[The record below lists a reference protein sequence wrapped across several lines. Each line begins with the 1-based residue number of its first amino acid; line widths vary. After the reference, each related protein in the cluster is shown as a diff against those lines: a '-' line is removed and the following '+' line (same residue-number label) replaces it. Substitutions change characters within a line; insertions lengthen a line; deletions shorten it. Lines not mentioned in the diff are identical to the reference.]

1 MIMSLVSMV
10 KLNPRHTKKN
20 KNVINKNTKIENH
33 MNERL
38 IVKSFGPVKDLDILF
53 KKVTLF
59 IGDQGTGKSCVAKL
73 FSMFKWTEKVLSQKK
88 YKLSYF
94 EQYNRF
100 KTKLCAYHRIESFI
114 NENSYIKFEGN
125 IYDFLYENGYF
136 SVTEKNHDIK
146 GISKVMYVP
155 AERSIVS
162 VAENKSKLLKELP
175 DSSETFSDEFVN
187 AKKFFQSGYNLPFE
201 GLRFEYDSLNDTG
214 WIHGANYK
222 VRLINASSGIQS
234 SLPMCIVSEYLSSK
248 ISDKEEVKLSKEEK
262 DKLEK
267 RVAEIMQNEEYSD
280 SIKDMMIRQ
289 LSYANRYDRLI
300 NIVEEPELNLFPRSQ
315 MEVLK
320 SLVLNNASSDEN
332 MLVFTTHS
340 PYSLA
345 IINTMIMG
353 AKAYANANEELRN
366 RIKSILPV
374 KYQIND
380 DDIAAY
386 RLSSS
391 DAIYCQS
398 VINPNTGLVSKNELD
413 SASDDIMR
421 VFNSLYQCYAKT
433 LAK

>member
-1 MIMSLVSMV
+1 
-10 KLNPRHTKKN
+10 
-20 KNVINKNTKIENH
+20 

-38 IVKSFGPVKDLDILF
+38 IVKSFGPVKDLDIIF
-53 KKVTLF
+53 RKVTLF

-73 FSMFKWTEKVLSQKK
+73 FSIFKWLEKVLSQQK

-100 KTKLCAYHRIESFI
+100 QKMLCKYHRIESFV
-114 NENSYIKFEGN
+114 NESSYIKFEGDL
-125 IYDFLYENGYF
+125 YDFLYENGNF
-136 SVTEKNHDIK
+136 SVIDKNHEIK

-187 AKKFFQSGYNLPFE
+187 AKKFFQNGYNLPFE
-201 GLRFEYDSLNDTG
+201 GLRFEYDSLNDAG
-214 WIHGANYK
+214 WIHGVDYK

-289 LSYANRYDRLI
+289 LSYANRYNQLI

-320 SLVLNNASSDEN
+320 SLIYNNASSDEN

-353 AKAYANANEELRN
+353 AKAYANTNEELRN
-366 RIKSILPV
+366 QIESILPV

-380 DDIAAY
+380 DDIAVY

-398 VINPNTGLVSKNELD
+398 VINPNTGLISKNELD

>member
-1 MIMSLVSMV
+1 
-10 KLNPRHTKKN
+10 
-20 KNVINKNTKIENH
+20 

-38 IVKSFGPVKDLDILF
+38 IVKSFGPVKDLDVIF

-100 KTKLCAYHRIESFI
+100 QKMLCKYHRIESFV
-114 NENSYIKFEGN
+114 NENSYIKFEGDL
-125 IYDFLYENGYF
+125 YDFLYENGNF
-136 SVTEKNHDIK
+136 SVIDKNHEIK

-187 AKKFFQSGYNLPFE
+187 AKKFFQNGYNLPFE
-201 GLRFEYDSLNDTG
+201 GLRFEYDSLNDAG
-214 WIHGANYK
+214 WIHGVDYK

-289 LSYANRYDRLI
+289 LSYANRYNQLI

-315 MEVLK
+315 MEVLF
-320 SLVLNNASSDEN
+320 SLISNNASAEEN

-353 AKAYANANEELRN
+353 AKTYANATEEQRGQ
-366 RIKSILPV
+366 IEAILPV
-374 KYQIND
+374 KYQINENE
-380 DDIAAY
+380 IAAY

-391 DAIYCQS
+391 DECYCQS
-398 VINPNTGLVSKNELD
+398 VINEKTGLVSKNELD
-413 SASDDIMR
+413 SASDEIMR
-421 VFNSLYQCYAKT
+421 VFNSLYQYYAKT

>member
-1 MIMSLVSMV
+1 
-10 KLNPRHTKKN
+10 
-20 KNVINKNTKIENH
+20 

-38 IVKSFGPVKDLDILF
+38 IVKSFGPVKDLDVIF

-100 KTKLCAYHRIESFI
+100 QKMLCKYHRIESFV
-114 NENSYIKFEGN
+114 NESSYIKFEGDL
-125 IYDFLYENGYF
+125 YDFLYENGNF
-136 SVTEKNHDIK
+136 SVTDKNHEIK

-187 AKKFFQSGYNLPFE
+187 AKKFFQNGYNLPFE
-201 GLRFEYDSLNDTG
+201 GLRFEYDSLNDAG
-214 WIHGANYK
+214 WIHGVDYK

-267 RVAEIMQNEEYSD
+267 RVAEIMLNEEYSD

-289 LSYANRYDRLI
+289 LSYANRYNQFI

-315 MEVLK
+315 MEVLF
-320 SLVLNNASSDEN
+320 SLISNNASAEEN

-353 AKAYANANEELRN
+353 AKAYANATEEQRGQ
-366 RIKSILPV
+366 IEAILPV
-374 KYQIND
+374 KYQINENE
-380 DDIAAY
+380 IAAY

-391 DAIYCQS
+391 DECYCQS
-398 VINPNTGLVSKNELD
+398 VINEKTGLVSKNELD
-413 SASDDIMR
+413 SASDEIMR
-421 VFNSLYQCYAKT
+421 VFNSLYQYYAKT

>member
-1 MIMSLVSMV
+1 
-10 KLNPRHTKKN
+10 
-20 KNVINKNTKIENH
+20 

-38 IVKSFGPVKDLDILF
+38 VVKSFGPVKDLDVIF

-100 KTKLCAYHRIESFI
+100 QKMLCKYHRIESFV
-114 NENSYIKFEGN
+114 NESSYIKFEGDL
-125 IYDFLYENGYF
+125 YDFLYENGNF
-136 SVTEKNHDIK
+136 SVIDKNHEIK
-146 GISKVMYVP
+146 GSSKVMYVP

-187 AKKFFQSGYNLPFE
+187 AKKFFQNGYNLPFE
-201 GLRFEYDSLNDTG
+201 GLRFEYDSLNDAG
-214 WIHGANYK
+214 WIHGVDYK

-289 LSYANRYDRLI
+289 LSYANRYNQLI

-315 MEVLK
+315 MEVLF
-320 SLVLNNASSDEN
+320 SLISNNASAEEN

-353 AKAYANANEELRN
+353 AKAYANATEEQRGQ
-366 RIKSILPV
+366 IEAILPV
-374 KYQIND
+374 KYQINENE
-380 DDIAAY
+380 IAAY

-391 DAIYCQS
+391 DECYCQS
-398 VINPNTGLVSKNELD
+398 VINEKTGLVSKNELD
-413 SASDDIMR
+413 SASDEIMR
-421 VFNSLYQCYAKT
+421 VFNSLYQYYAKT

>member
-1 MIMSLVSMV
+1 
-10 KLNPRHTKKN
+10 
-20 KNVINKNTKIENH
+20 

-38 IVKSFGPVKDLDILF
+38 IVKSFGPVKDLDIIF

-73 FSMFKWTEKVLSQKK
+73 FSMFIWLEKVSSQKK

-114 NENSYIKFEGN
+114 NENSYIKFEGDL
-125 IYDFLYENGYF
+125 YDFLYENGNF

-187 AKKFFQSGYNLPFE
+187 AKKYFQSGYNLPFE

-214 WIHGANYK
+214 WIHGADYK
-222 VRLINASSGIQS
+222 VRLTNASSGIQS
-234 SLPMCIVSEYLSSK
+234 SLPMCIVSEFLSSR
-248 ISDKEEVKLSKEEK
+248 ISEKEEIKLSKEEK

-267 RVAEIMQNEEYSD
+267 RVAEIMQNDEYSD

-289 LSYANRYDRLI
+289 LSYANRYNQLI

-353 AKAYANANEELRN
+353 AKAYSNANEELRN
-366 RIKSILPV
+366 QIESILPV

-380 DDIAAY
+380 DNIAVY

>member
-1 MIMSLVSMV
+1 
-10 KLNPRHTKKN
+10 
-20 KNVINKNTKIENH
+20 

-38 IVKSFGPVKDLDILF
+38 IVKSFGPVKDLDVIF

-94 EQYNRF
+94 EQYNRYQ
-100 KTKLCAYHRIESFI
+100 KMLCKYHRIESFV
-114 NENSYIKFEGN
+114 NESSYIKFEGDL
-125 IYDFLYENGYF
+125 YDFLYENGNF
-136 SVTEKNHDIK
+136 SVIDKNHEIK

-187 AKKFFQSGYNLPFE
+187 AKKFFQNGYNLPFE
-201 GLRFEYDSLNDTG
+201 GLRFEYDSLNDAG
-214 WIHGANYK
+214 WIHGVDYK

-289 LSYANRYDRLI
+289 LSYANRYNQLI

-315 MEVLK
+315 MEVLF
-320 SLVLNNASSDEN
+320 SLISNNASAEEN

-353 AKAYANANEELRN
+353 AKAYTNATEEQRGQ
-366 RIKSILPV
+366 IEAILPV
-374 KYQIND
+374 KYQINENE
-380 DDIAAY
+380 IAAY

-391 DAIYCQS
+391 DECYCQS
-398 VINPNTGLVSKNELD
+398 VINEKTGLVSKNELD
-413 SASDDIMR
+413 SASDEIMR
-421 VFNSLYQCYAKT
+421 VFNSLYQYYAKT

>member
-1 MIMSLVSMV
+1 
-10 KLNPRHTKKN
+10 
-20 KNVINKNTKIENH
+20 

-38 IVKSFGPVKDLDILF
+38 IVKSFGPVKDLDVIF

-100 KTKLCAYHRIESFI
+100 QKMLCKYHRIESFV
-114 NENSYIKFEGN
+114 NESSYIKFEGDL
-125 IYDFLYENGYF
+125 YDFLYENGNF
-136 SVTEKNHDIK
+136 SVTDRNHEIK

-187 AKKFFQSGYNLPFE
+187 AKKFFQNGYNLPFE
-201 GLRFEYDSLNDTG
+201 GLRFEYDSLNDAG
-214 WIHGANYK
+214 WIHGVDYK

-267 RVAEIMQNEEYSD
+267 RVAEIMLNEEYSD

-289 LSYANRYDRLI
+289 LSYANRYNQLI

-315 MEVLK
+315 MEVLF
-320 SLVLNNASSDEN
+320 SLISNNASAEEN

-353 AKAYANANEELRN
+353 AKAYANATEEQRGQ
-366 RIKSILPV
+366 IEAILPV
-374 KYQIND
+374 KYQINENE
-380 DDIAAY
+380 IAAY

-391 DAIYCQS
+391 DECYCQS
-398 VINPNTGLVSKNELD
+398 VINEKTGLVSKNELD
-413 SASDDIMR
+413 SASDEIMR
-421 VFNSLYQCYAKT
+421 VFNSLYQYYAKT

>member
-1 MIMSLVSMV
+1 
-10 KLNPRHTKKN
+10 
-20 KNVINKNTKIENH
+20 

-100 KTKLCAYHRIESFI
+100 QKMLCKYHRIESFV
-114 NENSYIKFEGN
+114 NESSYIKFEGDL
-125 IYDFLYENGYF
+125 YDFLYENGNF
-136 SVTEKNHDIK
+136 SVIDKNHEIK

-187 AKKFFQSGYNLPFE
+187 AKKFFQNGYNLPFE
-201 GLRFEYDSLNDTG
+201 GLRFEYDSLNDAG
-214 WIHGANYK
+214 WIHGVDYK

-267 RVAEIMQNEEYSD
+267 RVAEIMLNEEYSD

-289 LSYANRYDRLI
+289 LSYANRYNQFI

-315 MEVLK
+315 MEVLF
-320 SLVLNNASSDEN
+320 SLISNNASAEEN

-340 PYSLA
+340 PYSLV

-353 AKAYANANEELRN
+353 AKAYANATEEQRGQ
-366 RIKSILPV
+366 IEAILPV
-374 KYQIND
+374 KYQINENE
-380 DDIAAY
+380 IAAY

-391 DAIYCQS
+391 DECYCQP
-398 VINPNTGLVSKNELD
+398 VINEKTGLVSKNELD
-413 SASDDIMR
+413 SASDEIMR
-421 VFNSLYQCYAKT
+421 VFNSLYQYYAKT

>member
-1 MIMSLVSMV
+1 
-10 KLNPRHTKKN
+10 
-20 KNVINKNTKIENH
+20 

-100 KTKLCAYHRIESFI
+100 QKMLCKYHRIESFV
-114 NENSYIKFEGN
+114 NESSYIKFEGDL
-125 IYDFLYENGYF
+125 YDFLYENGNF
-136 SVTEKNHDIK
+136 SVIDKNHEIK

-187 AKKFFQSGYNLPFE
+187 AKKFFQNGYNLPFE
-201 GLRFEYDSLNDTG
+201 GLRFEYDSLNDAG
-214 WIHGANYK
+214 WIHGVDYK
-222 VRLINASSGIQS
+222 VRLINAASGIQS

-267 RVAEIMQNEEYSD
+267 RVAEIMLNEEYSD

-289 LSYANRYDRLI
+289 LSYANRYNQFI

-315 MEVLK
+315 MEVLF
-320 SLVLNNASSDEN
+320 SLISNNASAEEN

-353 AKAYANANEELRN
+353 AKAYANATEEQRGQ
-366 RIKSILPV
+366 IEAILPV
-374 KYQIND
+374 KYQINENE
-380 DDIAAY
+380 IAAY

-391 DAIYCQS
+391 DECYCQP
-398 VINPNTGLVSKNELD
+398 VINEKTGLVSKNELD
-413 SASDDIMR
+413 SASDEIMR
-421 VFNSLYQCYAKT
+421 VFNSLYQYYAKT

>member
-1 MIMSLVSMV
+1 
-10 KLNPRHTKKN
+10 
-20 KNVINKNTKIENH
+20 

-38 IVKSFGPVKDLDILF
+38 IVKSFGPVKDLDIIF
-53 KKVTLF
+53 RKVTLF

-73 FSMFKWTEKVLSQKK
+73 FSTFKWLEKVLSQKK

-100 KTKLCAYHRIESFI
+100 KTMLCAYHRIDSFI
-114 NENSYIKFEGN
+114 DNGNPYIKFEGEL
-125 IYDFLYENGYF
+125 YDFLYEKGHF
-136 SVTEKNHDIK
+136 SVIDKKQEIK

-175 DSSETFSDEFVN
+175 YSSETFSDEFVN
-187 AKKFFQSGYNLPFE
+187 AKNFFQSGYNLPFE

-214 WIHGANYK
+214 WIQGTNYK
-222 VRLINASSGIQS
+222 VRLTNASSGIQS
-234 SLPMCIVSEYLSSK
+234 SLPMCIVSEFLSSK
-248 ISDKEEVKLSKEEK
+248 ISDKEEIKLSKEEK

-267 RVAEIMQNEEYSD
+267 RIAEIMQNEEFSD

-289 LSYANRYDRLI
+289 LSYANRYNQLI

-315 MEVLK
+315 MEVLF
-320 SLVLNNASSDEN
+320 SLISNNASAEEN

-353 AKAYANANEELRN
+353 AKAYANATEEQRGQ
-366 RIKSILPV
+366 IEAILPV
-374 KYQIND
+374 KYQINENE
-380 DDIAAY
+380 IAAY

-391 DAIYCQS
+391 DECYCQS
-398 VINPNTGLVSKNELD
+398 VINEKTGLVSKNELD
-413 SASDDIMR
+413 SASDEIMR
-421 VFNSLYQCYAKT
+421 VFNSLYQYYAKT

>member
-1 MIMSLVSMV
+1 
-10 KLNPRHTKKN
+10 
-20 KNVINKNTKIENH
+20 

-38 IVKSFGPVKDLDILF
+38 IVKSFGPVKDLDVIF

-100 KTKLCAYHRIESFI
+100 QKMLCKYHRIESFV
-114 NENSYIKFEGN
+114 NESSYIKFEGDL
-125 IYDFLYENGYF
+125 YDFLYENGNF
-136 SVTEKNHDIK
+136 SVTDKNHEIK

-187 AKKFFQSGYNLPFE
+187 AKKFFQNGYNLPFE
-201 GLRFEYDSLNDTG
+201 GLRFEYDSLNDAG
-214 WIHGANYK
+214 WLHGVDYK

-234 SLPMCIVSEYLSSK
+234 SLPMCIVSKYLSSK
-248 ISDKEEVKLSKEEK
+248 ISNKEEVKLSKEEK

-289 LSYANRYDRLI
+289 LSYANRYNQLI

-315 MEVLK
+315 MEVLF
-320 SLVLNNASSDEN
+320 SLISNNASAEEN

-353 AKAYANANEELRN
+353 AKAYANATEEQRGQ
-366 RIKSILPV
+366 IEAILPV
-374 KYQIND
+374 KYQINENE
-380 DDIAAY
+380 IAAY

-391 DAIYCQS
+391 DECYCQS
-398 VINPNTGLVSKNELD
+398 VINEKTGLVSKNELD
-413 SASDDIMR
+413 SASDEIMR
-421 VFNSLYQCYAKT
+421 VFNSLYQYYAKT

>member
-1 MIMSLVSMV
+1 
-10 KLNPRHTKKN
+10 
-20 KNVINKNTKIENH
+20 

-59 IGDQGTGKSCVAKL
+59 IGDQCTGKSCVAKL

-100 KTKLCAYHRIESFI
+100 QKMLCKYHRIESFV
-114 NENSYIKFEGN
+114 NESSYIKFEGDL
-125 IYDFLYENGYF
+125 YDFLYENGNF
-136 SVTEKNHDIK
+136 SVIDKNHEIK

-187 AKKFFQSGYNLPFE
+187 AKKFFQNGYNLPFE
-201 GLRFEYDSLNDTG
+201 GLRFEYDSLNDAG
-214 WIHGANYK
+214 WIHGVDYK

-289 LSYANRYDRLI
+289 LSYANRYNQLI

-315 MEVLK
+315 MEVLF
-320 SLVLNNASSDEN
+320 SLISNNASAEEN

-353 AKAYANANEELRN
+353 AKAYANATEEQRGQ
-366 RIKSILPV
+366 IEAILPV
-374 KYQIND
+374 KYQINENE
-380 DDIAAY
+380 IAAY

-391 DAIYCQS
+391 DECYCQS
-398 VINPNTGLVSKNELD
+398 VINEKTGLVSKNELD
-413 SASDDIMR
+413 SASDEIMR
-421 VFNSLYQCYAKT
+421 VFNSLYQYYAKT

>member
-1 MIMSLVSMV
+1 
-10 KLNPRHTKKN
+10 
-20 KNVINKNTKIENH
+20 

-38 IVKSFGPVKDLDILF
+38 IVKSFGPVKDLDVIF

-100 KTKLCAYHRIESFI
+100 QKMLCKYHRIESFV
-114 NENSYIKFEGN
+114 NESSYIKFEGDL
-125 IYDFLYENGYF
+125 YDFLYENGNF
-136 SVTEKNHDIK
+136 SVTDKNHEIK

-187 AKKFFQSGYNLPFE
+187 AKKFFQNGYNLPFE
-201 GLRFEYDSLNDTG
+201 GLRFEYDSLNDAG
-214 WIHGANYK
+214 WLHGVDYK

-248 ISDKEEVKLSKEEK
+248 ISNKEEVKLSKEEK

-280 SIKDMMIRQ
+280 SIKDIMIRQ
-289 LSYANRYDRLI
+289 LSYANRYNQLI

-315 MEVLK
+315 MEVLF
-320 SLVLNNASSDEN
+320 SLISNNASAEEN

-353 AKAYANANEELRN
+353 AKAYANATEEQRGQ
-366 RIKSILPV
+366 IEAILPV
-374 KYQIND
+374 KYQINENE
-380 DDIAAY
+380 IAAY

-391 DAIYCQS
+391 DECYCQS
-398 VINPNTGLVSKNELD
+398 VINEKTGLVSKNELD
-413 SASDDIMR
+413 SASDEIMR
-421 VFNSLYQCYAKT
+421 VFNSLYQYYAKT

>member
-1 MIMSLVSMV
+1 MAGRI
-10 KLNPRHTKKN
+10 RHAGATKKSVGRFLLILRVN
-20 KNVINKNTKIENH
+20 EIERY

-38 IVKSFGPVKDLDILF
+38 IVKSFGPIKDLDIIF

-73 FSMFKWTEKVLSQKK
+73 FSMFKWLEKVLSQKK

-100 KTKLCAYHRIESFI
+100 RTKLCPYHRLESFI
-114 NENSYIKFEGN
+114 IEDSYIKFEGQLYVFSYKN
-125 IYDFLYENGYF
+125 GDFN
-136 SVTEKNHDIK
+136 VVEKNTDID
-146 GISKVMYVP
+146 GISKIMYVP

-175 DSSETFSDEFVN
+175 DSSEAFSDEFVN
-187 AKKFFQSGYNLPFE
+187 AKKFFQSGYDLPFE
-201 GLRFEYDSLNDTG
+201 GLRFEYDTLNDTG
-214 WIHGANYK
+214 WIHGTDYK

-234 SLPMCIVSEYLSSK
+234 SLPLCLVSEFLSCKVSER
-248 ISDKEEVKLSKEEK
+248 EEIKLSKEEK

-267 RVAEIMQNEEYSD
+267 RVTEIMQNEDYSD

-289 LSYANRYDRLI
+289 LSIANRYDRFI
-300 NIVEEPELNLFPRSQ
+300 NVVEEPELNLFPRSQ

-320 SLVLNNASSDEN
+320 TLIFNNAGSEEN

-353 AKAYANANEELRN
+353 AKAYANAGEEQRAQ
-366 RIKSILPV
+366 IEAILPIR
-374 KYQIND
+374 YQINEK
-380 DDIAAY
+380 DIAAY
-386 RLSSS
+386 RLSISEE
-391 DAIYCQS
+391 IYCQS
-398 VINPNTGLVSKNELD
+398 VINPKTGLISKNELD
-413 SASDDIMR
+413 SASNDIMR

-433 LAK
+433 ITK

>member
-1 MIMSLVSMV
+1 
-10 KLNPRHTKKN
+10 
-20 KNVINKNTKIENH
+20 

-38 IVKSFGPVKDLDILF
+38 IVKSFGPVKDLDIIF
-53 KKVTLF
+53 RKVTLF

-73 FSMFKWTEKVLSQKK
+73 FSTFKWLEKVLSQKK

-100 KTKLCAYHRIESFI
+100 KTMLCAYHRIDSFI
-114 NENSYIKFEGN
+114 DNGNPYIKFEGEL
-125 IYDFLYENGYF
+125 YDFLYENGHF
-136 SVTEKNHDIK
+136 SVIDKKQEIK

-175 DSSETFSDEFVN
+175 YSSETFSDEFVN

-214 WIHGANYK
+214 WIQGTNYK
-222 VRLINASSGIQS
+222 VRLTNASSGIQS
-234 SLPMCIVSEYLSSK
+234 SLPMCIVSEFLSRK
-248 ISDKEEVKLSKEEK
+248 ISDKEEIKLSKEEK

-267 RVAEIMQNEEYSD
+267 RIAEIMQNEEFSD

-289 LSYANRYDRLI
+289 LSYANRYNQLI

-315 MEVLK
+315 MEVLF
-320 SLVLNNASSDEN
+320 SLISNNASAEEN

-353 AKAYANANEELRN
+353 AKAYANATEEQRGQ
-366 RIKSILPV
+366 IEAILPV
-374 KYQIND
+374 KYQINENE
-380 DDIAAY
+380 IAAY

-391 DAIYCQS
+391 DECYCQS
-398 VINPNTGLVSKNELD
+398 VINEKTGLVSKNELD
-413 SASDDIMR
+413 SASDEIMR
-421 VFNSLYQCYAKT
+421 VFNSLYQYYAKT

>member
-1 MIMSLVSMV
+1 
-10 KLNPRHTKKN
+10 
-20 KNVINKNTKIENH
+20 

-38 IVKSFGPVKDLDILF
+38 IVKSFGPVKDLDVIF

-100 KTKLCAYHRIESFI
+100 QKMLCKYHRIESFV
-114 NENSYIKFEGN
+114 NESSYIKFEGDL
-125 IYDFLYENGYF
+125 YDFLYENGNF
-136 SVTEKNHDIK
+136 SVIDKNHEIK

-187 AKKFFQSGYNLPFE
+187 AKKFFQNGYNLPFE
-201 GLRFEYDSLNDTG
+201 GLRFEYDSLNDAG
-214 WIHGANYK
+214 WIHGVDYK

-289 LSYANRYDRLI
+289 LSYANRYNQLI

-315 MEVLK
+315 MEVLF
-320 SLVLNNASSDEN
+320 SLIYNNASAEEN

-353 AKAYANANEELRN
+353 AKAYTNATEEQRGQ
-366 RIKSILPV
+366 IEAILPV
-374 KYQIND
+374 KYQINENE
-380 DDIAAY
+380 IAAY

-391 DAIYCQS
+391 DECYCQS
-398 VINPNTGLVSKNELD
+398 VINDQTGL
-413 SASDDIMR
+413 I
-421 VFNSLYQCYAKT
+421 
-433 LAK
+433 

>member
-1 MIMSLVSMV
+1 
-10 KLNPRHTKKN
+10 
-20 KNVINKNTKIENH
+20 

-114 NENSYIKFEGN
+114 YENSYIKFEGN
-125 IYDFLYENGYF
+125 LYDFLYENGNF
-136 SVTEKNHDIK
+136 SVTEKNRDIK

-214 WIHGANYK
+214 WIQGTNYK
-222 VRLINASSGIQS
+222 VRLTNASSGIQS
-234 SLPMCIVSEYLSSK
+234 SLPMCIVSEFLSSK
-248 ISDKEEVKLSKEEK
+248 ISDKEEIKLSKEEK

-267 RVAEIMQNEEYSD
+267 RVAEIMQNEEFSD

-289 LSYANRYDRLI
+289 LSDANRYNQLI

-320 SLVLNNASSDEN
+320 SLIYNNASSDEN

-366 RIKSILPV
+366 QIESILPV

-380 DDIAAY
+380 DNIAAY

>member
-1 MIMSLVSMV
+1 
-10 KLNPRHTKKN
+10 
-20 KNVINKNTKIENH
+20 

-38 IVKSFGPVKDLDILF
+38 IVKSFGPVKDLDVVF

-59 IGDQGTGKSCVAKL
+59 IGDQGTGKSCVSKL

-100 KTKLCAYHRIESFI
+100 QKMLCKYHRIESFV
-114 NENSYIKFEGN
+114 NESSYIKFEGDL
-125 IYDFLYENGYF
+125 YDFLYENGNF
-136 SVTEKNHDIK
+136 SVIDKNHEIK

-187 AKKFFQSGYNLPFE
+187 AKKYFQNGYNLPFE
-201 GLRFEYDSLNDTG
+201 GLRFEYDSLNDAG
-214 WIHGANYK
+214 WIHGVDYK

-267 RVAEIMQNEEYSD
+267 RVAEIMLNEEYSD

-289 LSYANRYDRLI
+289 LSYANRYNQLI

-320 SLVLNNASSDEN
+320 SLIYNNASSDEN

-366 RIKSILPV
+366 QIESILPV

-380 DDIAAY
+380 DNIAVY

-421 VFNSLYQCYAKT
+421 VFNSLYQYYAKT
-433 LAK
+433 LAE

>member
-1 MIMSLVSMV
+1 
-10 KLNPRHTKKN
+10 
-20 KNVINKNTKIENH
+20 

-100 KTKLCAYHRIESFI
+100 QKMLCKYHRIESFV
-114 NENSYIKFEGN
+114 NESSYIKFEGDL
-125 IYDFLYENGYF
+125 YDFLYENGNF
-136 SVTEKNHDIK
+136 SVIDKNHEIK

-187 AKKFFQSGYNLPFE
+187 AKKFFQNGYNLPFE
-201 GLRFEYDSLNDTG
+201 GLRFEYDSLNDAG
-214 WIHGANYK
+214 WIHGVDYK

-267 RVAEIMQNEEYSD
+267 RVAEIMLNEEYSD

-289 LSYANRYDRLI
+289 LSYANRYNQLI

-315 MEVLK
+315 MEVLF
-320 SLVLNNASSDEN
+320 SLISNNASAEEN

-353 AKAYANANEELRN
+353 AKAYTNATEEQRGQ
-366 RIKSILPV
+366 IEAILPV
-374 KYQIND
+374 KYQINENE
-380 DDIAAY
+380 IAAY

-391 DAIYCQS
+391 DECYCQS
-398 VINPNTGLVSKNELD
+398 VINEKTGLVSKNELD
-413 SASDDIMR
+413 SASDEIMR
-421 VFNSLYQCYAKT
+421 VFNSLYQYYAKT

>member
-1 MIMSLVSMV
+1 M
-10 KLNPRHTKKN
+10 
-20 KNVINKNTKIENH
+20 
-33 MNERL
+33 
-38 IVKSFGPVKDLDILF
+38 
-53 KKVTLF
+53 
-59 IGDQGTGKSCVAKL
+59 
-73 FSMFKWTEKVLSQKK
+73 
-88 YKLSYF
+88 
-94 EQYNRF
+94 
-100 KTKLCAYHRIESFI
+100 LCAYHRIDSFI
-114 NENSYIKFEGN
+114 DNENSYIKFEGYL
-125 IYDFLYENGYF
+125 YDFLYENGNF

-162 VAENKSKLLKELP
+162 VAENKSRLLKELP

-201 GLRFEYDSLNDTG
+201 GLRFEYDNLNDTG
-214 WIHGANYK
+214 WIRGTDYK

-234 SLPMCIVSEYLSSK
+234 SLPMCIVSEYLSNK
-248 ISDKEEVKLSKEEK
+248 ISEKEEIKLSKEEK
-262 DKLEK
+262 DRLEK

-289 LSYANRYDRLI
+289 LSYANRYNQLI

-320 SLVLNNASSDEN
+320 SLIYNNASSDEN

-353 AKAYANANEELRN
+353 AKAYANASEEQRN
-366 RIKSILPV
+366 RIETILPV

>member
-1 MIMSLVSMV
+1 
-10 KLNPRHTKKN
+10 
-20 KNVINKNTKIENH
+20 

-38 IVKSFGPVKDLDILF
+38 IVKSFGPVKDLDIIF

-59 IGDQGTGKSCVAKL
+59 IGDQGTGKSCLAKL
-73 FSMFKWTEKVLSQKK
+73 FSLFKWTEKVLSQKK

-114 NENSYIKFEGN
+114 YENSYIKFEGN
-125 IYDFLYENGYF
+125 LYDFLYKNGNF
-136 SVTEKNHDIK
+136 SVTEKNHEIK

-289 LSYANRYDRLI
+289 LSYANRYNQLI

-315 MEVLK
+315 MEVLF
-320 SLVLNNASSDEN
+320 SLISNNASAEEN

-366 RIKSILPV
+366 QIESILPV

-391 DAIYCQS
+391 EEIYCQS
-398 VINPNTGLVSKNELD
+398 VINPNTGLISKNELD

>member
-1 MIMSLVSMV
+1 
-10 KLNPRHTKKN
+10 
-20 KNVINKNTKIENH
+20 

-73 FSMFKWTEKVLSQKK
+73 FSTFKWLEKVLSQKK

-100 KTKLCAYHRIESFI
+100 KTKLCAYHRIDSFI
-114 NENSYIKFEGN
+114 VNGNPYIKFEGEL
-125 IYDFLYENGYF
+125 YDFLYENGNFY
-136 SVTEKNHDIK
+136 VTDKGQDIK

-222 VRLINASSGIQS
+222 VRLTNASSGIQS
-234 SLPMCIVSEYLSSK
+234 SLPMCIVSEFLSSK
-248 ISDKEEVKLSKEEK
+248 VSDKEEIKLSKEEK

-267 RVAEIMQNEEYSD
+267 RVAEIMQNDEYSD

-289 LSYANRYDRLI
+289 LSYANRYNQLI
-300 NIVEEPELNLFPRSQ
+300 NIVEEPN
-315 MEVLK
+315 
-320 SLVLNNASSDEN
+320 
-332 MLVFTTHS
+332 
-340 PYSLA
+340 
-345 IINTMIMG
+345 
-353 AKAYANANEELRN
+353 
-366 RIKSILPV
+366 
-374 KYQIND
+374 
-380 DDIAAY
+380 
-386 RLSSS
+386 
-391 DAIYCQS
+391 
-398 VINPNTGLVSKNELD
+398 
-413 SASDDIMR
+413 
-421 VFNSLYQCYAKT
+421 
-433 LAK
+433 

>member
-1 MIMSLVSMV
+1 
-10 KLNPRHTKKN
+10 
-20 KNVINKNTKIENH
+20 

-38 IVKSFGPVKDLDILF
+38 IVKSFGPVKDLDIIF

-73 FSMFKWTEKVLSQKK
+73 FSMFKWMEKVLSQKK

-125 IYDFLYENGYF
+125 LYDFLYENGNF
-136 SVTEKNHDIK
+136 SVTEKNRDIK

-320 SLVLNNASSDEN
+320 SLIYNNASSDEN

-366 RIKSILPV
+366 QIESILPV

-391 DAIYCQS
+391 EEMYCQS

>member
-1 MIMSLVSMV
+1 
-10 KLNPRHTKKN
+10 
-20 KNVINKNTKIENH
+20 
-33 MNERL
+33 MNERI
-38 IVKSFGPVKDLDILF
+38 IVRSFGPVKDLDIIL

-73 FSMFKWTEKVLSQKK
+73 FSTFKWMEKVLCQKK
-88 YKLSYF
+88 YKPSYF

-100 KTKLCAYHRIESFI
+100 KTKLCAYHRIETFI
-114 NENSYIKFEGN
+114 NKDSYIRYVGDLYE
-125 IYDFLYENGYF
+125 FLYENGNF
-136 SVTEKNHDIK
+136 SIIDKCRDIK
-146 GISKVMYVP
+146 GIAKIMYVP

-187 AKKFFQSGYNLPFE
+187 AKKYFQSGYNLPFE
-201 GLRFEYDSLNDTG
+201 GLRFEYDNLNDTG
-214 WIHGANYK
+214 WIRGNDYK
-222 VRLINASSGIQS
+222 VRLTNASSGIQS

-248 ISDKEEVKLSKEEK
+248 ISNKEEIKLSKEEK

-267 RVAEIMQNEEYSD
+267 RVAEIMQNNEYSE

-289 LSYANRYDRLI
+289 LSYVNRYNQFI

-315 MEVLK
+315 MQTLC
-320 SLVLNNASSDEN
+320 SLISNNASSDEN

-353 AKAYANANEELRN
+353 AKAYANADEEQKN
-366 RIKSILPV
+366 QIETILPTR
-374 KYQIND
+374 YQIHE

-386 RLSSS
+386 RLSSC
-391 DAIYCQS
+391 DANYCQS
-398 VINPNTGLVSKNELD
+398 IINANTGLISKNELD

-421 VFNSLYQCYAKT
+421 IFNSLYQLYAKT

>member
-1 MIMSLVSMV
+1 
-10 KLNPRHTKKN
+10 
-20 KNVINKNTKIENH
+20 

-53 KKVTLF
+53 KKVSLF

-125 IYDFLYENGYF
+125 LYDFLYENGNF

-332 MLVFTTHS
+332 MLGFTTHS

>member
-1 MIMSLVSMV
+1 
-10 KLNPRHTKKN
+10 
-20 KNVINKNTKIENH
+20 

-38 IVKSFGPVKDLDILF
+38 VVKSFGPVKDLDVIF

-100 KTKLCAYHRIESFI
+100 QKMLCKYHRIESFV
-114 NENSYIKFEGN
+114 NESSYIKFEGDL
-125 IYDFLYENGYF
+125 YDFLYENGNF
-136 SVTEKNHDIK
+136 SVIDKNHEIK

-187 AKKFFQSGYNLPFE
+187 AKKFFQNGYNLPFE
-201 GLRFEYDSLNDTG
+201 GLRFEYDSLNDAG
-214 WIHGANYK
+214 WIHGVDYK

-289 LSYANRYDRLI
+289 LSYANRYNQLI

-315 MEVLK
+315 MEVLF
-320 SLVLNNASSDEN
+320 SLISNNASAEEN

-353 AKAYANANEELRN
+353 AKAYANATEEQRGQ
-366 RIKSILPV
+366 IEAILPV
-374 KYQIND
+374 KYQINENE
-380 DDIAAY
+380 IAAY

-391 DAIYCQS
+391 DECYCQS
-398 VINPNTGLVSKNELD
+398 VINEKTGLVSNNELD
-413 SASDDIMR
+413 SASDEIMR
-421 VFNSLYQCYAKT
+421 VFNSLYQYYAKT

>member
-1 MIMSLVSMV
+1 
-10 KLNPRHTKKN
+10 
-20 KNVINKNTKIENH
+20 

-125 IYDFLYENGYF
+125 LYDFLYENGNF

-353 AKAYANANEELRN
+353 AMAYANANEELRN
-366 RIKSILPV
+366 QIESILPV

-380 DDIAAY
+380 DNIAAY